1 MNMPPADLLREPGH
15 SPSTAQRMSE
25 LRRWLFRLKSSSYD
39 ISNECNLT
47 CEGCLYFARPAAER
61 RESAAS
67 AAAWDRLFE
76 QEAARG
82 INFVYL
88 AGAEPSLA
96 LPSVRAAAR
105 HVARGVIFTNGIRKI
120 PRDVPYKLHIS
131 LWGLGDHG
139 AELRGA
145 DVTAKALRNYQNDPR
160 AVFVFTVTAENIAE
174 VYPVARL
181 CREHG
186 VMLTY
191 NYFSPTLEYG
201 RYLHGGGQ
209 QDNQYF
215 RLRDQGP
222 ALCHDEASFAL
233 ARAEI
238 VRAQADFPETV
249 RYSLHYNDWITQ
261 PLDTIMQFDDAG
273 VAIDCGNRLTGW
285 HRHYEADATTS
296 SEKCCSPNIDCRE
309 CRGYAMGLATYFKSF
324 LRFRNDPEELSNWL
338 DGLAIW
344 ADLFLPRDAQR
355 PVILN
360 AS

>member
-1 MNMPPADLLREPGH
+1 MNQPAGLAPPDPA
-15 SPSTAQRMSE
+15 PSTAQRMAE

-39 ISNECNLT
+39 VSNECNLT
-47 CEGCLYFARPAAER
+47 CEGCLYFARPAGQR
-61 RESAAS
+61 REKGTD
-67 AAAWDRLFE
+67 AAAWDRLFA

-105 HVARGVIFTNGIRKI
+105 HIPRGVVFTNGTRKI
-120 PRDVPYKLHIS
+120 PRDIPYRLHIS
-131 LWGLGDHG
+131 LWGLGEHS

-145 DVTAKALRNYQNDPR
+145 DVTAKALRNYRDDPR
-160 AVFVFTVTAENIAE
+160 VVFVFTVTAENIHEIHPA
-174 VYPVARL
+174 AGL
-181 CREHG
+181 CRDHG
-186 VMLTY
+186 VVLTY

-201 RYLHGGGQ
+201 RYLDGQ
-209 QDNQYF
+209 AGQDNQYF

-222 ALCHDEASFAL
+222 TLRHDNASFAR

-238 VRAQADFPETV
+238 ARAQAEFPKTV
-249 RYSLHYNDWITQ
+249 RYSMHYNDWITQ
-261 PLDTIMQFDDAG
+261 PLSSLMTFDAEG
-273 VAIDCGNRLTGW
+273 IAVDCGNRLTDW

-296 SEKCCSPNIDCRE
+296 SEKCCSPNVDCRE

-324 LRFRNDPEELSNWL
+324 LRFRNDPGELANWL

-344 ADLFLPRDAQR
+344 ADLFLPRDGDR
-355 PVILN
+355 PAILG
-360 AS
+360 ARA